1 MRRWRH
7 GLGLGGVLLASYGG
21 LRLITGTPVEGLQ
34 PLALWLVAAVVIHDG
49 LVMPAVLG
57 VGWVLG
63 RVPPRA
69 RRFAQ
74 AGLIVSGM
82 LVVVAAPL
90 IHREDTQPPSK
101 SLLLRDY
108 GANLTVLL
116 AMVASLSA
124 LGYLWSTLRRRVHD
138 TDREQRIPESGS
150 S

>member
-1 MRRWRH
+1 M
-7 GLGLGGVLLASYGG
+7 GVLLVSYGG
-21 LRLITGTPVEGLQ
+21 VRLITGTPVEDLQ
-34 PLALWLVAAVVIHDG
+34 ALAVWLVVAVAIHDG
-49 LVMPAVLG
+49 VVAPAVLG
-57 VGWVLG
+57 VGWTLG

-90 IHREDTQPPSK
+90 INREGTQPPSK
-101 SLLLRDY
+101 SLLVRDY

-124 LGYLWSTLRRRVHD
+124 LGYLWSARPRGVHD
-138 TDREQRIPESGS
+138 ADRGSRAPEPGS
-150 S
+150 R